1 MEIEALELEGFET
14 TRVRAG
20 ADTADVVLLDLGLPD
35 LDGREVCLPVRG
47 RTGGGAFDEYGAL
60 ALALASLVG
69 DTAVAAAQFP
79 PPCRTPQRMTAMTA
93 IGPRRPTPPP
103 PTTYTSSSL

>member
-47 RTGGGAFDEYGAL
+47 RTGGVPSTSTAL
-60 ALALASLVG
+60 SLSHSHRSS
-69 DTAVAAAQFP
+69 A
-79 PPCRTPQRMTAMTA
+79 
-93 IGPRRPTPPP
+93 TPPSQP
-103 PTTYTSSSL
+103 RSFHRLAAPRSG